1 MSSGW
6 PKPGIGHVAEYQVS
20 GNAYVVESGTGTQT
34 ATLNFVTR
42 AVVVSAAGSGPIV
55 RFYDDGG
62 NTKDF
67 TFGAAGHVRF
77 EIKCKK
83 FALIGG
89 GTAVSAVAELTN
101 IPATSDNRVPEFTA
115 LGTTA

>member
-6 PKPGIGHVAEYQVS
+6 PKPGIGHVAEYQAS

-42 AVVVSAAGSGPIV
+42 AVVVSAADAGPIV

-83 FALIGG
+83 FALVGG